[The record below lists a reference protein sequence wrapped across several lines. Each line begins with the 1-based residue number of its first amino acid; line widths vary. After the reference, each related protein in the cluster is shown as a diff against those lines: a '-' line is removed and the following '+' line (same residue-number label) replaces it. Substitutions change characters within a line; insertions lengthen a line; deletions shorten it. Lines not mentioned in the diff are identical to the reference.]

1 MLKGAINIS
10 DKRIAKNTIWL
21 YVRMVAIMAI
31 NLIAVRFL
39 RSGVGLGVE
48 GYGVFNA
55 IQGVVNLIV
64 CLNTVLAAASQR
76 FFSVKMGENDDTG
89 LQNVFGISV
98 RISWMM
104 AAGAFVLFETVGL
117 WFVISKMNYPAELFP
132 EVMAIYQAS
141 IVAFIALLVQVPY
154 LAAVMAHEKM
164 GVFAI
169 VTLLGAVL
177 NFVLAFVLRYI
188 PAYHLMVYGIG
199 WTATNILTTVLFITY
214 AKRHFAETKYSE
226 VMDKSE
232 YKALLS
238 FTGWTMFG
246 SLAGAAMIQGNTLLI
261 NAYVGPIANA
271 AFAIGV
277 QIYYAVTQLGNNV
290 FVAVR
295 PQMMMSYAQSNY
307 RQTKRLFWFS
317 TVVVMVLLAMVT
329 IPLTI
334 WMPEVLTLW
343 LGEVDALTIAFSRW
357 MLLLAVILLM
367 ATPITTILEAAG
379 RVKEYHLPVEIAILL
394 SVPVS
399 WVLLANGASVICV
412 AYTLIGGVTLA
423 HIIRLIVMQKYAYK
437 SN

>member
-1 MLKGAINIS
+1 MLKDIINMS

-21 YVRMVAIMAI
+21 YLRMVIIMVI

-39 RSGVGLGVE
+39 RSNVGLGVE

-76 FFSVKMGENDDTG
+76 FFSVKMGEKDDAG
-89 LQNVFGISV
+89 LQNVFRISV
-98 RISWMM
+98 RISWLM
-104 AAGAFVLFETVGL
+104 AAGAFLLFETVGL
-117 WFVISKMNYPAELFP
+117 WFVIAKMNYPAELFS
-132 EVMAIYQAS
+132 EVMIVYQAS
-141 IVAFIALLVQVPY
+141 IIAFVTLLVQVPY
-154 LAAVMAHEKM
+154 LAAVMAHERM
-164 GVFAI
+164 GIFAV

-177 NFVLAFVLRYI
+177 NFGLAFVLRYI
-188 PAYHLMVYGIG
+188 PAYHLMTYGVG
-199 WTATNILTTVLFITY
+199 WTGTNILMTLLFVGY
-214 AKRHFAETKYSE
+214 AKRHFAETKAGA
-226 VMDKSE
+226 VTDKSE

-261 NAYVGPIANA
+261 NTYVGPIANA

-295 PQMMMSYAQSNY
+295 PQMMMSYVQADY
-307 RQTKRLFWFS
+307 HQTKRLFRLS
-317 TVVVMVLLAMVT
+317 TGVVMALLAMVT

-367 ATPITTILEAAG
+367 ATPITTVLEAAG